1 MGNLSNCKEGG
12 YGGGQGGYGQQGG
25 YGGYDQG
32 GYGARTIDN
41 YMPRDTSD
49 CIYVN
54 GLPVGTQK
62 SDISNH
68 FCRAGTILVTKGIN
82 THNFKKITF
91 LGVQRIFVFMDKQK
105 VPTGDCTVT
114 YENSESAARAIEMF
128 NNKDFNGSLLQ
139 VTPATP
145 EQKQPFANKL
155 VSLGEIFSVLKLVL
169 VERCQ

>member
-1 MGNLSNCKEGG
+1 MYCIG
-12 YGGGQGGYGQQGG
+12 YGT
-25 YGGYDQG
+25 
-32 GYGARTIDN
+32 RTIDN

-54 GLPVGTQK
+54 GLPQGTQK

-68 FCRAGTILVTKGIN
+68 FCRAGTILVTK
-82 THNFKKITF
+82 
-91 LGVQRIFVFMDKQK
+91 GVQRIFVFMDKQK

-128 NNKDFNGSLLQ
+128 NAKDFNGSLIQ

-155 VSLGEIFSVLKLVL
+155 VSCLLVNL
-169 VERCQ
+169 A